1 MNAIVKK
8 ERKKVFW
15 KISFALMKLAF
26 ALNLF
31 YFGPDFY
38 CRPIRH
44 NQPTRMR
51 SGQYEEWQKH
61 VPLWKWRYEKTRV
74 SSNQFSLEYFF
85 FFFFFLYNFFFFAE
99 CLYLETYI
107 CINKGKSNNFVHH
120 FTRWTHI
127 IIKVN

>member
-1 MNAIVKK
+1 MFWR
-8 ERKKVFW
+8 EREK

-61 VPLWKWRYEKTRV
+61 VPLWKWRYETTRV
-74 SSNQFSLEYFF
+74 SSEPTRKRKKTFLSSFF
-85 FFFFFLYNFFFFAE
+85 FFFFFLYKSFFFLLSVFTLKHIFAS
-99 CLYLETYI
+99 
-107 CINKGKSNNFVHH
+107 INKGKSNNFVHH
-120 FTRWTHI
+120 FYQGEHI
-127 IIKVN
+127 LD